1 MREVLALTMFEP
13 LRLGQAGA
21 KCVVP
26 SWGAGVGFFWV
37 SAP

>member
-1 MREVLALTMFEP
+1 MREVLALTTFEP

-21 KCVVP
+21 KCAVP